1 MTKRGMWVGGAIAI
15 VAVAAIVVTAV
26 LWPRGDT
33 EPVAETQTPTPTVSE
48 TPTSTPTP
56 TPTPTGPPANTND
69 YEAGD
74 LPRADVFGIHPD
86 LPVDDAPGDEAA
98 GIIAHPESA
107 DGAPVFADPAGEPV
121 AWLGQE
127 QQFSGSNV
135 PVVELEENW
144 ARVLLVGR
152 QAPAGQGDASQ
163 LSGWMRVD
171 DLVLT
176 PTKQSVNVDLA
187 ARTIVITTDDGD
199 SIGNEIVGTDFASGT
214 DATPTPLGRTFIMFE
229 DTVESLGYTRGHPI
243 VYLGVQSPTLA
254 GYDGQSVAVTAFHY
268 HDVRS
273 GAISNG
279 CIRVAPETI
288 EALAALPEGTPVY
301 IS

>member
-1 MTKRGMWVGGAIAI
+1 MEDMTKRGMWVWG
-15 VAVAAIVVTAV
+15 AVAFVVVAAVIVTAV
-26 LWPRGDT
+26 LWPRGEAD
-33 EPVAETQTPTPTVSE
+33 PVAETATPAASA
-48 TPTSTPTP
+48 TPTP
-56 TPTPTGPPANTND
+56 TPTPTPSPTPTGPAANTND

-86 LPVDDAPGDEAA
+86 LPVDDAPDEVAA
-98 GIIAHPESA
+98 GITAHPESA
-107 DGAPVFADPAGEPV
+107 DGAPVFADPSGEPV

-127 QQFSGSNV
+127 QQFSGTNV

-152 QAPAGQGDASQ
+152 QAAAGQGDASQ

-176 PTKQSVNVDLA
+176 PIKESVHVDLA
-187 ARTIVITTDDGD
+187 ARTIEITSADGD
-199 SIGNEIVGTDFASGT
+199 AVVGTDFASGT

-229 DTVESLGYTRGHPI
+229 DTVESLAYTRGHPI

>member
-1 MTKRGMWVGGAIAI
+1 
-15 VAVAAIVVTAV
+15 
-26 LWPRGDT
+26 
-33 EPVAETQTPTPTVSE
+33 
-48 TPTSTPTP
+48 
-56 TPTPTGPPANTND
+56 PANTRA

-74 LPRADVFGIHPD
+74 LPRADVFGIHPE
-86 LPVDDAPGDEAA
+86 LPVDDAPDERAV
-98 GIIAHPESA
+98 GVTAHPQSA
-107 DGAPVFADPAGEPV
+107 DGAPVFSDPTGEPV

-127 QQFSGSNV
+127 QQFGGTRL

-163 LSGWMRVD
+163 LSGWMRVA
-171 DLVLT
+171 DLELT
-176 PTKQSVNVDLA
+176 PIEKSVRVDLA
-187 ARTIVITTDDGD
+187 ARTIEIVTENGDD
-199 SIGNEIVGTDFASGT
+199 IGNEVVATDFASGT

-229 DTVESLGYTRGHPI
+229 DVVESLGYTRGHPI

-273 GAISNG
+273 GPISNG

>member
-1 MTKRGMWVGGAIAI
+1 
-15 VAVAAIVVTAV
+15 VAVVAAVIVTAV
-26 LWPRGDT
+26 LWPRGT
-33 EPVAETQTPTPTVSE
+33 VQPVAETPTATPPATPVASPTPS
-48 TPTSTPTP
+48 PS
-56 TPTPTGPPANTND
+56 PTGPPANTND

-86 LPVDDAPGDEAA
+86 LPVDDDPQAVTA
-98 GIIAHPESA
+98 GITVHPASA
-107 DGAPVFADPAGEPV
+107 AGAPVFADPAGEPV

-127 QQFSGSNV
+127 QQFSGTNV
-135 PVVELEENW
+135 PVVDLEENW

-152 QAPAGQGDASQ
+152 QAVAGQGDASQ

-176 PTKQSVNVDLA
+176 PTQQSVRVDLA
-187 ARTIVITTDDGD
+187 SRTIEITTADGD
-199 SIGNEIVGTDFASGT
+199 SIANEIIGTDFASGT
-214 DATPTPLGRTFIMFE
+214 EATPTPLGRTFIMFE